1 MAIVKVLFILLLLF
15 ITFQDFRYKA
25 VSWILFPIGFIT
37 AGIIT
42 YVEIPFS
49 DLLFNS
55 LINSLFIAFQ
65 MAVILVFSWIKFK
78 QVKNIFSQIFGL
90 GDLLFLIMI
99 CPLFSPVNFVFFYIL
114 SLAFSLCLYLIL
126 KYFKLYIDSKIPLAG
141 FQSFFL
147 AILLL
152 SNFFITFSL
161 SNDYI
166 LFEYL
171 LG

>member
-49 DLLFNS
+49 DILYNS
-55 LINSLFIAFQ
+55 IINSLFIAFQ

-90 GDLLFLIMI
+90 GDLLFLVMI
-99 CPLFSPVNFVFFYIL
+99 CPLFSPINFVFFYIL
-114 SLAFSLCLYLIL
+114 SLAFSLLVYLIL
-126 KYFKLYIDSKIPLAG
+126 KYLKIYNDTKIPLAG

-147 AILLL
+147 AILFI
-152 SNFFITFSL
+152 SIFFIRFSL
-161 SNDYI
+161 LNDYM

>member
-1 MAIVKVLFILLLLF
+1 MAIVKVLFILLLFF

-25 VSWILFPIGFIT
+25 VSWILFPIGFI
-37 AGIIT
+37 ASIT
-42 YVEIPFS
+42 ISYVEIPFS

-78 QVKNIFSQIFGL
+78 QVKNIFTQIFGL

-114 SLAFSLCLYLIL
+114 SLAFSLLVYLIL
-126 KYFKLYIDSKIPLAG
+126 KYLKIYNDTKIPLAG
-141 FQSFFL
+141 LQSFFL
-147 AILLL
+147 AILFI
-152 SNFFITFSL
+152 SIFFIRFSL
-161 SNDYI
+161 LNDYM